1 MTTSCGSVVEVSQ
14 RIHIYGFGSIE
25 SIAADRR
32 LLSHHHCRTLIFPFV
47 NIQLR
52 EKRERRKTWH
62 SHCVM

>member
-1 MTTSCGSVVEVSQ
+1 MTTTSGSVMEVSQ

-32 LLSHHHCRTLIFPFV
+32 LPRQHHCRTSIFPFV

-52 EKRERRKTWH
+52 EKRERSETWH
-62 SHCVM
+62 SHCIM